1 MVVEDLRVAVGLHAD
16 AATGCSGNVLLAL
29 LHEVADQPVVTEHD
43 RFNLEKGRPPKRK
56 TMKLIKIGSKAHK
69 GTWTLL
75 AWVCIS

>member
-43 RFNLEKGRPPKRK
+43 RLNLEERWS
-56 TMKLIKIGSKAHK
+56 TKAQDSEVYQNRIQ
-69 GTWTLL
+69 GTIRYLDVVGMGL
-75 AWVCIS
+75 NL

>member
-43 RFNLEKGRPPKRK
+43 RFNLEKDGPPKLK
-56 TMKLIKIGSKAHK
+56 TMKLIKKDPR
-69 GTWTLL
+69 
-75 AWVCIS
+75 